1 MHTYIYDTF
10 LTDKKYFPIINSIE
24 AKITELGLSGRICR
38 LSPLRS
44 LRDVISQELKRL
56 PKTLI
61 IVGNDSIVSQAIS
74 IMGGNE
80 VPLGIIPIGEPNN
93 IAARLGINT
102 ENSCSIL
109 SARRVVD
116 IDLGAVDSKTFL
128 KSAEINGEQLRLMI
142 DNNYYIESSA
152 SKVEVVNSF
161 LNEEAGDLPAKSN
174 EDKRQ
179 LHLVITKE
187 IIKKS
192 LLKNSRELER
202 SIIPFADLQVV
213 SDNATITLD
222 GFVKITNPHSISV
235 LPRGLK
241 TIVGRERGF

>member
-10 LTDKKYFPIINSIE
+10 LTDKKYFTAINGIE

-56 PKTLI
+56 PKTLV

-74 IMGGNE
+74 IMGGNDT
-80 VPLGIIPIGEPNN
+80 PLGIIPVGEPNN
-93 IAARLGINT
+93 IAARLGINA
-102 ENSCSIL
+102 ENCCPTL
-109 SARRVVD
+109 SARRVVE

-128 KSAEINGEQLRLMI
+128 KSAEINGLDLRLMI
-142 DNNYYIESSA
+142 DGNYYIESA
-152 SKVEVVNSF
+152 GSKVEVVNSF
-161 LNEEAGDLPAKSN
+161 LNEEIGDLPAKSN
-174 EDKRQ
+174 EDQRQ

-187 IIKKS
+187 IIKKG

-202 SIIPFADLQVV
+202 SIIPFSNLQVA

-222 GFVKITNPHSISV
+222 GFVKINNPHSISV

-241 TIVGRERGF
+241 AIVGRERSF